1 MSTTFDSAAPEPR
14 RAQRIVLFAVLV
26 TLALASAD
34 LLFACTFWFSRY
46 HVPPLR
52 ILQNIAAGLLGR
64 RAFLGGG
71 GTAALGALL
80 HYAIMGAMVSVYVL
94 ASRRSR
100 ALVARPWQYG
110 SLYGLVLFVVMNL
123 IVVPLSAAPKAPVV
137 PSWVVSSVVVHV
149 VIGLVIAL
157 STCWAMRPVPQA

>member
-100 ALVARPWQYG
+100 ALVARPWRYG

-123 IVVPLSAAPKAPVV
+123 IVVPHSAFPLPPGPFPVSNLIKGILAHIV
-137 PSWVVSSVVVHV
+137 LV
-149 VIGLVIAL
+149 GLPISISYRAL
-157 STCWAMRPVPQA
+157 GRER

>member
-34 LLFACTFWFSRY
+34 LLFACTFWRVVY
-46 HVPPLR
+46 QVPPVR

-71 GTAALGALL
+71 VTAALGALL
-80 HYAIMGAMVSVYVL
+80 HYAIMGAMVGLYILV
-94 ASRRSR
+94 SRRAN
-100 ALVARPWQYG
+100 ALIARPWRYG
-110 SLYGLVLFVVMNL
+110 SLYGLALFVVMNV
-123 IVVPLSAAPKAPVV
+123 IVVPLSAAPKSPVV
-137 PSWVVSSVVVHV
+137 PSWIVSSVVVHL

-157 STCWAMRPVPQA
+157 SARQAMQPVPQA